1 MKNIILLVFCLGF
14 MVQLQAQTLAEKLGY
29 PAGTK
34 LLIVN
39 ADDAGMCHA
48 ANLAVM
54 EGLKKGGLSS
64 ATIMVPCPWF
74 SEIADFAEKNPEADF
89 GIHLTHTSEWKF
101 YRWGPVASS
110 DKVSGLLDQE
120 GFLWRSVQEV
130 YQHGSPEQALTEG
143 RAQIRKAMDAGVP
156 VTHLDSHMG
165 TLQLHPDYV
174 AVYLQLARE
183 FDLPVRMASQSTL
196 ADKGFP
202 QLRQRFAGEGILFP
216 DYFIYDEMQSYKEVK
231 PFWTR
236 IIKELK
242 AGVTE
247 LFIHPA
253 LPNEELKAV
262 TNSWKTRGE
271 EYELFVNDPEFKKL
285 LADEKVKLIGWKA
298 ILDLQ
303 RKE

>member
-1 MKNIILLVFCLGF
+1 
-14 MVQLQAQTLAEKLGY
+14 
-29 PAGTK
+29 
-34 LLIVN
+34 
-39 ADDAGMCHA
+39 
-48 ANLAVM
+48 
-54 EGLKKGGLSS
+54 
-64 ATIMVPCPWF
+64 
-74 SEIADFAEKNPEADF
+74 
-89 GIHLTHTSEWKF
+89 
-101 YRWGPVASS
+101 
-110 DKVSGLLDQE
+110 
-120 GFLWRSVQEV
+120 
-130 YQHGSPEQALTEG
+130 
-143 RAQIRKAMDAGVP
+143 
-156 VTHLDSHMG
+156 
-165 TLQLHPDYV
+165 
-174 AVYLQLARE
+174 
-183 FDLPVRMASQSTL
+183 
-196 ADKGFP
+196 
-202 QLRQRFAGEGILFP
+202 
-216 DYFIYDEMQSYKEVK
+216 MQSYKEVK